1 MNKPPRGSQMNANSL
16 LLSCPP
22 GTPNSTGSAN
32 GMNGMNSTN
41 HQISLAG
48 LQCLGASAN
57 SISPD
62 SCGTVGQPAGAPV
75 NLSHSSNTNFSNNQM
90 NSPYQDHSELNS
102 PLMSHSFNAAE
113 LAAANHLERLN
124 GSLNSLGSNSSSSV
138 NSNHSGSANSLLAF
152 NGSTNT
158 NLKKMAANGLGGN
171 LVANLS
177 SLASGLANSL
187 TGGLSNGLSNS
198 LSNGLANSLN
208 NNSPTFTS
216 NRENINCNNVQWIEF
231 QMKAG
236 GGGDNRL
243 ENVPTPP
250 NSLSNASAF
259 PPQSWRLGN
268 LLTESN
274 LCNANAL
281 ALTANTEAYDY
292 VNYTNV

>member
-1 MNKPPRGSQMNANSL
+1 MSVTNGL
-16 LLSCPP
+16 LLNCPP
-22 GTPNSTGSAN
+22 GTPNSTGSVN
-32 GMNGMNSTN
+32 GINGMNSTN

-48 LQCLGASAN
+48 LQCLSASAN

-62 SCGTVGQPAGAPV
+62 SCVAAGGGQAGGAPM

-102 PLMSHSFNAAE
+102 PLQLMSHSFNAAE

-138 NSNHSGSANSLLAF
+138 NSNHSGSANSLLTF
-152 NGSTNT
+152 NGSANS
-158 NLKKMAANGLGGN
+158 NLKKIASNGLVGGN
-171 LVANLS
+171 LVANLN

-187 TGGLSNGLSNS
+187 T
-198 LSNGLANSLN
+198 NGLANGLASSLN

-236 GGGDNRL
+236 NTCDNRL

-250 NSLSNASAF
+250 NSLSNAAAF

-268 LLTESN
+268 LLSESN

-281 ALTANTEAYDY
+281 ALAANAEAYDY